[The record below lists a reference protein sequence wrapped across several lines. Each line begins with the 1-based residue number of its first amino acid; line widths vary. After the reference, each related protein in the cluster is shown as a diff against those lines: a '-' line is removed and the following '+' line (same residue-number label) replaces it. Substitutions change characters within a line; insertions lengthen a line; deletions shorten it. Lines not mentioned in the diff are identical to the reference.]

1 MSTDLIKS
9 RKKLNSVPTMLKKGK
24 YMPAVQAVH
33 DGLILFLKNSVMKG
47 ERDEFEDILKKVT
60 YALNSDKELR
70 KIYPLVIS
78 YDPGQER
85 ALLDAMRELLQEL
98 QKALNESVQS
108 DLDAIMAQKQAALEQ
123 GQKYLDVQEWD
134 KAKATFDQLVSDF
147 GGDTDLKAD
156 IADRYLNAGR
166 YQEAFH
172 MLDDALKDD
181 PNAIHLYNR
190 IGMVLRK
197 MKDYETA
204 ERYYLKALTLTAD
217 DEYLHYNLGR
227 LYYDWRKWKKMASSA
242 QTALTINPDFGE
254 AAKML
259 KFAQKKTAE

>member
-1 MSTDLIKS
+1 MSSELVTA
-9 RKKLNSVPTMLKKGK
+9 RKKFNAVSTFLKKGK
-24 YMPAVQAVH
+24 YMAAVQSVH
-33 DGLILFLKNSVMKG
+33 DGLILFLKKNVMKG
-47 ERDEFEDILKKVT
+47 EREEVEELLRKVT
-60 YALNSDKELR
+60 FTLNSFAVLR

-85 ALLDAMRELLQEL
+85 PLLDAMRELLQEL
-98 QKALNESVQS
+98 QKALNEEVQGDMQAILARKKT
-108 DLDAIMAQKQAALEQ
+108 DLEKGQAF
-123 GQKYLDVQEWD
+123 LDSQDFD
-134 KAKATFDQLVSDF
+134 KAKGVFDALIKDF

-166 YQEAFH
+166 YEDAYH

-197 MKDYETA
+197 MKDFDTA
-204 ERYYLKALTLTAD
+204 EKYYLKALTLSSE

-227 LYYDWRKWKKMASSA
+227 LYYDWKKWAKMAQAAQSA
-242 QTALTINPDFGE
+242 VDINPEFDE
-254 AAKML
+254 ATKML
-259 KFAQKKTAE
+259 KFAQKKTAQ

>member
-1 MSTDLIKS
+1 MSNELVS
-9 RKKLNSVPTMLKKGK
+9 ARKKLNAVPTLLKKGK
-24 YMPAVQAVH
+24 YMAAVQGVH
-33 DGLILFLKNSVMKG
+33 DGLIMFLKGSVMKN
-47 ERDEFEDILKKVT
+47 ERDEFEEILRKVT
-60 YALNSDKELR
+60 YALNSDAELR

-98 QKALNESVQS
+98 QKALNDEVQG
-108 DLDAIMAQKQAALEQ
+108 DMEAIAARKKSLLEQ
-123 GQKYLDVQEWD
+123 GQTFLDNEEFD
-134 KAKATFDQLVSDF
+134 KAKSNFDTLVADF

-166 YQEAFH
+166 YQEAFN

-197 MKDYETA
+197 MKDYDTA
-204 ERYYLKALTLTAD
+204 EKYYLKALTLSSE

-227 LYYDWRKWKKMASSA
+227 LYYDWRKWGKMAQAA
-242 QTALTINPDFGE
+242 QHAVDINPDFGE
-254 AAKML
+254 ASKML
-259 KFAQKKTAE
+259 KFAQKKMNS

>member
-9 RKKLNSVPTMLKKGK
+9 RKKLNSVPTLLKKGK
-24 YMPAVQAVH
+24 YMPAVQSIH
-33 DGLILFLKNSVMKG
+33 DGLILFLKNQVLKN
-47 ERDEFEDILKKVT
+47 EREEFEDILRKVT
-60 YALNSDKELR
+60 YALNSDGELR

-78 YDPGQER
+78 YEPGQER

-98 QKALNESVQS
+98 QKALNESVQG
-108 DLDAIMAQKQAALEQ
+108 DMEAIAAQKKAALEQ
-123 GQKYLDVQEWD
+123 GQKHLEGQEWD
-134 KAKATFDQLVSDF
+134 KAKATFNQLVKDF

-166 YQEAFH
+166 FKEAYE

-197 MKDYETA
+197 MKDFETA
-204 ERYYLKALTLTAD
+204 EKYYLKALTLTSD
-217 DEYLHYNLGR
+217 DEYLHYNMGR
-227 LYYDWRKWKKMASSA
+227 LYFDWKKWGKMAQSA
-242 QTALTINPDFGE
+242 QVAVDLNPDFAE
-254 AAKML
+254 AVKML
-259 KFAQKKTAE
+259 KFAQKKAAG

>member
-1 MSTDLIKS
+1 MSELVNA
-9 RKKLNSVPTMLKKGK
+9 RKKLNSVTTMLKKGK
-24 YMPAVQAVH
+24 YMAAVQSIH

-47 ERDEFEDILKKVT
+47 ERDEFEEIIFKVT
-60 YALNSDKELR
+60 QSLNNDK
-70 KIYPLVIS
+70 KIREVYPLVIS
-78 YDPGQER
+78 YTPGQER
-85 ALLDAMRELLQEL
+85 ALLDEMRSLLQEL
-98 QKALNESVQS
+98 QSALNDQVQGDMQAMLAKKAS
-108 DLDAIMAQKQAALEQ
+108 EVAKGQEQLDNQN
-123 GQKYLDVQEWD
+123 WD
-134 KAKATFDQLVSDF
+134 EAKGTFDQLVKDF

-166 YQEAFH
+166 YKEAFH
-172 MLDDALKDD
+172 MLEDALRDD

-204 ERYYLKALTLTAD
+204 EKYYLKALTLSSE

-227 LYYDWRKWKKMASSA
+227 LYYDWKKWPQMAQSA
-242 QTALTINPDFGE
+242 QNAVMINSGFDE

-259 KFAQKKTAE
+259 KFARKKLSQ